1 MTATALAQAFLDN
14 IFSGKMD
21 EALAIVD
28 EQAVFVSTNPR
39 PNPSNPLHGTF
50 VGHDGAKEFFGS
62 FGSLLEPGDFNVT
75 AAFGDDKHAALYGTL
90 RHKSRATGRDFASD
104 WALIC
109 QVRNERLVLY
119 HFYEDTEALQAAI
132 V

>member
-28 EQAVFVSTNPR
+28 QQAVFVSTNPR

-50 VGHDGAKEFFGS
+50 VGHDGAKEFFGG

>member
-1 MTATALAQAFLDN
+1 MTATALVQAFLGN

-28 EQAVFVSTNPR
+28 PQAVFVSTNPR

-50 VGHDGAKEFFGS
+50 VGQDGARDFCSG

-75 AAFGDDKHAALYGTL
+75 AAFGDDRHAALYGTL
-90 RHKSRATGRDFASD
+90 RHKSRATGREFASD

-109 QVRNERLVLY
+109 QVRDEQLTLY
-119 HFYEDTEALQAAI
+119 HFYEDTEALRAAI
-132 V
+132 A

>member
-28 EQAVFVSTNPR
+28 QQAVFVSTNPR

-50 VGHDGAKEFFGS
+50 VGHDGAKDFFGG
-62 FGSLLEPGDFNVT
+62 FASLLEPGEFKVT